1 MKKYKMIA
9 VGMSALLAAYCLP
22 IDSSNGVKDF
32 FTAVNVE
39 AVSDDSGSCGENCTY
54 TFDSATGTLTISGSG
69 DMYNYDNDSNKA
81 PWYDYCLHIKSVI
94 IENGVTSIGEWSFYN
109 CSNLTEITI
118 PDSVTSIGSNA
129 FEHCSSLTEI
139 TIPDSVTSIGG
150 GAFYDCSSLTE
161 ITIPDSVASIG
172 NCAFNACSSLTNI
185 IVDDNNKNYISI
197 DGILFNKDKSLLM
210 KYPEGKKDTYY
221 IIPNSVDSIGNWSF
235 YNCSLTEITIPDSV
249 TSIESSAF
257 YNCSG
262 LTSITI
268 PDSVTSIGSG
278 AFECCANLKSI
289 TIPDSVTS
297 IEYYTFRNCSSLT
310 SITIPDSVT
319 SIGSSAFAN
328 CSSLTEITIPDSVTS
343 IGQSAFSNCSSLTNI
358 IVADNNKNYIS
369 IDGILFNKDKSL
381 LMKYPEGKKDTYY
394 IIPNNVT
401 SIGSFAFYDC
411 SSLTEITIPDS
422 VTSIGSYAFSSCS
435 GLTSITIPDGVT
447 SIENYAFYG
456 CKNLTDVYYSGTETE
471 WESITIISGNE
482 CLTNATIHYNEK
494 PEKTTADAS
503 FSVEKKTV
511 PLDSADDEIELE
523 FKLDSKDIKIANGKF
538 DFTYDT
544 NYMTLTSISAGSGV
558 LSEDF
563 GHNNTTASF
572 SINSDKGAGGQLVV
586 MTFKIKDAQEG
597 DKYSVKVTNS
607 GDISGIDSS
616 GNPVTINP
624 VYSNGYIEITAPS
637 SSSGKAFEWKKNNWS
652 FTNSTEYFDNKKTWY
667 ITDSDLDKLLSRC
680 NNNEKT
686 SIKKKLK
693 KNSRWD
699 GSCVGL
705 SILSVLN
712 AQNVFKTNN
721 YFENTSYL
729 YDVPAPQRD
738 DIESLITY
746 YHLAQKLDSFCQKK
760 NETAYLTESEKL
772 TEIISM
778 LTEFD
783 EPLVLLYSQKSFGG
797 HAVVAYGVEEGSW
810 IKNNTR
816 YSGRILIYDNIN
828 NQFDDDYCLY
838 YNSDLTKWTIPAYPS
853 VNTSKKAEIRLYSN
867 KSEII
872 NSISYFDDKS
882 ANTSL
887 TNNYIADLNTNVHDS
902 DFSLSKVSVSN
913 GDFSAGG
920 TLKDDEIRMDYDYS
934 ADGSVSEYYDIL
946 LKDSKSGYM
955 YKIDSEP
962 TDVDLSMNYE
972 NDLLFAD
979 VKNAEYVAFTPDG
992 YIEAGASEGDFKL
1005 EAVSNEGSYTLPW
1018 YDLSVC
1024 GYGSNYISLEK
1035 VNNGYIISGDNL
1047 TNVKVLA
1054 NNDEIYAGTVF
1065 TTDYDSVLA
1074 YAIDDYTI
1082 GIKADS
1088 NNDGIYDKI
1097 LNSDSFKTGDA
1108 NCDGLID
1115 IRDVAMLQQYIV
1127 KIADL
1132 DDTEM
1137 YMSDI
1142 IADNKVDVKDLS
1154 QLKKY
1159 LIKVI
1164 DKF

>member
-1 MKKYKMIA
+1 MKKHKMIA

-22 IDSSNGVKDF
+22 IDSSTGVKDF
-32 FTAVNVE
+32 FTVNAAE
-39 AVSDDSGSCGENCTY
+39 TVSDDSGSCGANCTY
-54 TFDSATGTLTISGSG
+54 KFDSSTGTLTISGSG
-69 DMYNYDNDSNKA
+69 NMYIYGYNNVNWYNYKQN
-81 PWYDYCLHIKSVI
+81 IKSVI
-94 IENGVTSIGEWSFYN
+94 IENGVTSIGDYAFYECTN
-109 CSNLTEITI
+109 LKKITISNSVNSIGICAFSKCSSLTEITI
-118 PDSVTSIGSNA
+118 PDSVTSIKYTAFNYCNNLTNIIVNNNNNYTSIDGILFNKDKSSLIKYPAGKKNTDYIIPDSVTSIENNSFWECNSLTEIIIPDSVVSIGSNA
-129 FEHCSSLTEI
+129 FYSCSSLTEIIIPDSVTSIGHGTFGLCSSLTSITIPDSVTSIGDSAFYYCYNLTSITIPDSVTSIEKMAFTGCSNLIEIIIPDSVTSIGSYAFERCSSLTLITIPDSVTSIGEEAFYNCSGLTSITIPDSTVSIGTKAFYHCNRLTSI

-150 GAFYDCSSLTE
+150 GAFYDC
-161 ITIPDSVASIG
+161 I
-172 NCAFNACSSLTNI
+172 
-185 IVDDNNKNYISI
+185 K
-197 DGILFNKDKSLLM
+197 
-210 KYPEGKKDTYY
+210 
-221 IIPNSVDSIGNWSF
+221 
-235 YNCSLTEITIPDSV
+235 
-249 TSIESSAF
+249 
-257 YNCSG
+257 
-262 LTSITI
+262 
-268 PDSVTSIGSG
+268 
-278 AFECCANLKSI
+278 
-289 TIPDSVTS
+289 
-297 IEYYTFRNCSSLT
+297 
-310 SITIPDSVT
+310 
-319 SIGSSAFAN
+319 
-328 CSSLTEITIPDSVTS
+328 
-343 IGQSAFSNCSSLTNI
+343 
-358 IVADNNKNYIS
+358 
-369 IDGILFNKDKSL
+369 
-381 LMKYPEGKKDTYY
+381 
-394 IIPNNVT
+394 
-401 SIGSFAFYDC
+401 
-411 SSLTEITIPDS
+411 
-422 VTSIGSYAFSSCS
+422 
-435 GLTSITIPDGVT
+435 
-447 SIENYAFYG
+447 
-456 CKNLTDVYYSGTETE
+456 LTDVYYSGTETE
-471 WESITIISGNE
+471 WNSITIGSNNDELI
-482 CLTNATIHYNEK
+482 NATIHYNSSG
-494 PEKTTADAS
+494 PEEPETTTTTEEPTVTTTPETTTTIPETTPPTEEYTNAS
-503 FSVEKKTV
+503 FSVEKKNV

-523 FKLDSKDIKIANGKF
+523 FTLDSKNIKIANGKF

-586 MTFKIKDAQEG
+586 MTFKLKDAQEG